1 MKVLIIEDDL
11 EISTYIKN
19 SLVEDSFTVDTAKNA
34 SNGSFMARTNFY
46 DAIIVDY
53 ALPDSDGILLCS
65 ELRESGVETPIIFLT
80 NNKEMRKR
88 IIALEKGADDYMT
101 KPFAIEELRAR
112 LLALAR
118 RPKHVE
124 DPILII
130 DDLVL
135 DTNRRTVRR
144 GSTQIYLTRKT
155 YNLLEYLMRNK
166 DTVLSR
172 GVIMEYVWNSE
183 GDPFSN
189 TVEAHILS
197 LRKKINIAGKK
208 NLLRNIP
215 GRGYIMD
222 GY

>member
-1 MKVLIIEDDL
+1 MKILIIEDDL

-46 DAIIVDY
+46 DVIIVDY